1 VQAPGT
7 TVLITGANSGIG
19 LETARALAARGW
31 RTLMLCRSEERANAA
46 VAEIRRTVPDAKLEV
61 VPGDLS
67 LQTSVRAAAADVLER
82 TDRLEVLVNNAGI
95 VARSMARTA
104 EDHDVMLATNQLGP
118 FLLTELLRPAL
129 ATSAPARIV
138 NVASDAHRFAKTV
151 DLDRLD
157 TPASYGFLCFRRY
170 GETKLMN
177 ILWTRELARR
187 LAGTGVTANAVHPG
201 AVRSN
206 LGNPAPWQRAIVQPF
221 MKTAEQGASTSVF
234 LATDPSVEGVTG
246 TYWAKSTPADDK
258 LSSAA
263 RDDALAARLW
273 TACEALTGQS

>member
-1 VQAPGT
+1 MNT

-19 LETARALAARGW
+19 LETTRALAARGF
-31 RTLMLCRSEERANAA
+31 RTLMLCRNETKAQAA
-46 VAEIRRTVPDAKLEV
+46 VAEIRRTVPDANLEV

-67 LQTSVRAAAADVLER
+67 LQSSVRAAAADVLGR
-82 TDRLEVLVNNAGI
+82 TDRLDVLVNNAGI
-95 VARSMARTA
+95 VARSMGRTT

-118 FLLTELLRPAL
+118 FLLTELLRPLL

-151 DLDRLD
+151 DVDHLD
-157 TPASYGFLCFRRY
+157 TPASYGFMCFPRY

-187 LAGTGVTANAVHPG
+187 LDGTGVTANCVHPG

-206 LGNPAPWQRAIVQPF
+206 LGNPNRWQAALIKPF
-221 MKTAEQGASTSVF
+221 MRTAEQGASTSVF

-246 TYWAKSTPADDK
+246 GYWAKSKPADSK
-258 LSSAA
+258 LSAAA
-263 RDDALAARLW
+263 RDDDLAARLW
-273 TACEALTGQS
+273 TACETLTGAT